1 MATYQFPGT
10 DFHDANLD
18 WVIDQVKNCLTQW
31 AATRED
37 WEQLRTDNAAFVARI
52 EEEWESVHTFID
64 NYFATLDVSEE
75 ISEKIDQM
83 ATDGSLLEVIA
94 QTVQTSSGAAAT
106 AWMQENISQET
117 GYVIDA
123 SLSVTGAAADA
134 KAAGDGIR
142 SNTGDIYASA
152 LPGLIATDAIIWPT
166 NLANTANATSGYRID
181 TNGNII
187 EASTYRVSDYCLIKP
202 NTTYINRTSSTRLNF
217 YTANKTFI
225 SSLAT
230 GTTNPF
236 TTPANATYFRL
247 STNVIPGFWQISE
260 GETLPEI
267 TPFVPLVFNNNIIN
281 PTPESV
287 SPYYHGAFL
296 GAKSAFVTYYKGSL
310 DDYGAPTFN
319 RNTKYADVIAAYD
332 ALMADSNGYITKTT
346 LGVASGTDDNG
357 DPYTIYAYQTNPKVY
372 TTQANRRAPIVLL
385 TSCLHGFE
393 KNSAYAIYYLLKD
406 LVEHGTDN
414 PALVPL
420 RAGVTIKI
428 IPVANPYG
436 FDHNTYKNANEVN
449 INRNFDHPGDWE
461 VIPSGADQNGLAP
474 FDQPESAIIRDW
486 ILATDNPIFLFDC
499 HTNGQYYASGY
510 PEANANV
517 INYSI
522 TDSYFKRLFDVIAN
536 QITTRT
542 AIMPKDY
549 NINTNNAF
557 IGKVQATA
565 HVGGVSGYCVLM
577 QNILSFTLETFN
589 GISVNDTAVVT
600 LFSAQSKKM
609 CSEIIGNMILG
620 ALNEYIPE

>member
-1 MATYQFPGT
+1 MALYQFPGT

-31 AATRED
+31 AATQKD
-37 WEQLRTDNAAFVARI
+37 WEELRTDNAAFVARI
-52 EEEWESVHTFID
+52 TEEWETVHEYIN
-64 NYFATLDVSEE
+64 NYFANLDVTEE
-75 ISEKIDQM
+75 ISEKINQM
-83 ATDGSLLEVIA
+83 AEDGSLLEVIA

-106 AWMQENISQET
+106 AWIQANLSQQS
-117 GYVIDA
+117 GYAVDA
-123 SLSVTGAAADA
+123 SLSITGAAADA

-152 LPGLIATDAIIWPT
+152 LPGLIANDAIIWPV
-166 NLANTANATSGYRID
+166 NLANTANLIVGYRFD
-181 TNGNII
+181 TNGNIV
-187 EASTYRVSDYCLIKP
+187 EATSYRISDYCLIKP
-202 NTTYINRTSSTRLNF
+202 NTTYVHSMSATRISF

-225 SSLAT
+225 SNIAP
-230 GTTNPF
+230 GTANPF
-236 TTPANATYFRL
+236 TTPTNAAFFRL
-247 STNVIPGFWQISE
+247 STNVAPRYWIVSE
-260 GETLPEI
+260 GEAVPEFVA
-267 TPFVPLVFNNNIIN
+267 FVPPVFDSNIIN
-281 PTPESV
+281 PTPEGI
-287 SPYYHGAFL
+287 SPYYHGAYL
-296 GAKSAFVTYYKGSL
+296 GVKSAFSTYYKGTAG
-310 DDYGAPTFN
+310 DYGAPTFN
-319 RNTKYADVIAAYD
+319 RNTKYADVITAYD
-332 ALMADSNGYITKTT
+332 ALMAASNGYITKTA

-372 TTQANRRAPIVLL
+372 TTQANRRAPVVLL

-406 LVEHGTDN
+406 LIEHGTDN

-428 IPVANPYG
+428 IPIANPYG

-461 VIPSGADQNGLAP
+461 VIPSGKDQNGLAP

-486 ILATDNPIFLFDC
+486 ILATDNPIILFDC
-499 HTNGQYYASGY
+499 HTNGQYYASSY

-517 INYSI
+517 IEYSI

-549 NINTNNAF
+549 NLDTNNTF

-565 HVGGVSGYCVLM
+565 HAGGVSGYCALM
-577 QNILSFTLETFN
+577 QNILAFTLETFN

-620 ALNEYIPE
+620 ALNEYTPE